1 VAIKTLPQALADPDR
16 TARFEREAKTLA
28 ALNQPHIAQIYG
40 LEESN
45 GFRALVMKL
54 VDKAHS
60 RGSDSATPYFTR
72 RRVTDREVTDI
83 SLVFATSGPR
93 RL

>member
-1 VAIKTLPQALADPDR
+1 MLADPPC
-16 TARFEREAKTLA
+16 ENSSSA

-60 RGSDSATPYFTR
+60 RGSDSATPYFHSTTR
-72 RRVTDREVTDI
+72 YRSEVTDI
-83 SLVFATSGPR
+83 SLMSAASGPR

>member
-1 VAIKTLPQALADPDR
+1 VAIKTPPQALADPDR

-45 GFRALVMKL
+45 GFPRAR
-54 VDKAHS
+54 DEAG
-60 RGSDSATPYFTR
+60 R
-72 RRVTDREVTDI
+72 
-83 SLVFATSGPR
+83 
-93 RL
+93 